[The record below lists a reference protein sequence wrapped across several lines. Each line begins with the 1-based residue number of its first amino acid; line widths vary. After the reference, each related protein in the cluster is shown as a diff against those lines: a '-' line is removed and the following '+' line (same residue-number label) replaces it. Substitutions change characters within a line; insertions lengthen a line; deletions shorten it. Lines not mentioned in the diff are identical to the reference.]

1 MKFGILKESGDEKRV
16 AMLPESVDALIKM
29 GQTVIV
35 EKGAGDSAFASDDEY
50 KKVGATIV
58 SKKELLSQAEAVIK
72 IQLPE
77 QEEIDGLKSG
87 AILFAVLQPLFNYP
101 LIKVLNEKK
110 VSVFSMDTIP
120 RITRAQSM
128 DILSSQATVAGY
140 KAVLTAAS
148 HLPHFFPMLTTA
160 AGAIP
165 PSKML
170 IMGAGVAGLQ
180 AIATSKRLGAVTEVF
195 DTRPEV
201 KEQVM
206 SLGGK
211 FVEVEGAADA
221 SKAGGYA
228 VEQTEDYKNRQREA
242 IHKSAV
248 KSDVI
253 ITTAQIPGKKAP
265 VLITEDMVKEMKK
278 GSVIVDLAASTGGN
292 CQLTENNK
300 TIVAHGVTIIG
311 NSNLASTI
319 PFDASKMFG
328 KNVINFLKNMLSKE
342 GKIELNFNDEIISG
356 TCIAHAGEVRH
367 KQTLELIN
375 K

>member
-1 MKFGILKESGDEKRV
+1 MIFGILKESGEEKRV

-29 GQTVIV
+29 GQSVLV
-35 EKGAGDSAFASDDEY
+35 EKGAGETAYASDDDY

-58 SKKELLSQAEAVIK
+58 SKKELLSQSEAVIK

-77 QEEIDGLKSG
+77 PEEIEGLKSG
-87 AILFAVLQPLFNYP
+87 SILFAVLQPLFNYN
-101 LIKVLNEKK
+101 LIKVLNDKK

-248 KSDVI
+248 KADVI

-265 VLITEDMVKEMKK
+265 LLITEDMVKGMKA

-311 NSNLASTI
+311 NSNLQSTI
-319 PFDASKMFG
+319 PYDASKMFG

-356 TCIAHAGEVRH
+356 TCITHAGEVRH
-367 KQTLELIN
+367 KPTLDLIN

>member
-248 KSDVI
+248 KADII

-328 KNVINFLKNMLSKE
+328 KNIINFLKNMLSKE

>member
-1 MKFGILKESGDEKRV
+1 MKFGILKETGEEKRV

-29 GQTVIV
+29 GQSVLV
-35 EKGAGDSAFASDDEY
+35 EKGAGDTAYASDEDY

-58 SKKELLSQAEAVIK
+58 SKKELLAQAEAVIK
-72 IQLPE
+72 IQLPDA
-77 QEEIDGLKSG
+77 EELDGLKPG
-87 AILFAVLQPLFNYP
+87 TILFAVLQPLFNFQ
-101 LIKVLNEKK
+101 LIKVLNDKK

-248 KSDVI
+248 KADVI
-253 ITTAQIPGKKAP
+253 ITTAQIPGRKAP
-265 VLITEDMVKEMKK
+265 VLITEDMVKGMKA
-278 GSVIVDLAASTGGN
+278 GSVIIDMAASTGGN

-311 NSNLASTI
+311 NSNLQSTI

-367 KQTLELIN
+367 KATLDLIN